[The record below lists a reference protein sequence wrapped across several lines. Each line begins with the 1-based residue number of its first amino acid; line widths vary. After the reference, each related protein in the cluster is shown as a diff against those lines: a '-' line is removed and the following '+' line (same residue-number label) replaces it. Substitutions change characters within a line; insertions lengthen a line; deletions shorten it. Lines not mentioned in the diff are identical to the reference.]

1 MFGIISFIFGLFGG
15 GKGILGSVLTHY
27 QELAKIQLGEEKLRT
42 DIAIKNIEADIALN
56 AARQAIIV
64 AQLGHPVAWIP
75 RALAEMTAVFYF
87 MLIVIDSIFQ
97 LPGNVD
103 ELPATTAAVMAT
115 IFAGMFLSSAAN
127 RVQGAVDF
135 VREKLT
141 SKRPS

>member
-1 MFGIISFIFGLFGG
+1 MFTFILSFFLKLVGG
-15 GKGILGSVLTHY
+15 RDGILGSVLTHY
-27 QELAKIQLGEEKLRT
+27 QELAKIQLGKEKLQT

-56 AARQAIIV
+56 AARQAIVV

-75 RALAEMTAVFYF
+75 RALAEITAVFYF

-97 LPGNVD
+97 LPGSVD

-115 IFAGMFLSSAAN
+115 IFAGMFLSLAAN

-135 VREKLT
+135 VRDRL
-141 SKRPS
+141 KR